1 MKISIM
7 GRACILFALL
17 IVLISAGCNDSRTP
31 LNQTSANVNTK
42 SDPAIK
48 ELEDKVGMLFPTNA
62 VLVASTDGGGR
73 DPSFGFFAWA
83 IFSPSQIKMPL
94 MQAPGVKDYL
104 KLPLEDSVKVVAS
117 MMRKQRIIL

>member
-1 MKISIM
+1 
-7 GRACILFALL
+7 
-17 IVLISAGCNDSRTP
+17 
-31 LNQTSANVNTK
+31 VNTK

-94 MQAPGVKDYL
+94 MQAPGVRDYL
-104 KLPLEDSVKVVAS
+104 KLPLEDSVKVVES
-117 MMRKQRIIL
+117 MMRKQRISHPQVAFSSEWQTNGFEFRGTLVRSMTGDYVVIEQFRKK